1 MIEYYGLRVWR
12 LILLCAV
19 FSGCGFRASVADDDG
34 AHADAARDTGT
45 GPPGGPAI
53 DGAVGAIGCL
63 AHWLDGSVAVSAP
76 KELSTLSTSGSERD
90 PWISSDGLTLYYAG
104 HPLVGG
110 TSEIYRASRLSTTQ
124 PFGNAAPQL
133 SLNRSDSDESRAA
146 LTPDEKMLVL
156 ASNRGNGTKF
166 DIYITTRTD
175 TAVDFGSP
183 DTRHLNNV
191 DAGGDDDFDPFLTP
205 DGLRLYLAPVPP
217 GAGARQHIS
226 LATRPD
232 IGSDFSSPVPVSALM
247 SQSLDG
253 DPALSLDER
262 IIVFSSTRNGGMGGT
277 DLWYATRT
285 SATASF
291 GMPKPIPTANSS
303 ANDGDPVLSADGC
316 ELYFS
321 STRTGGDYDL
331 YVATIT
337 P

>member
-1 MIEYYGLRVWR
+1 VWR
-12 LILLCAV
+12 STLFCVA
-19 FSGCGFRASVADDDG
+19 FSGCGFNASVQQGDG
-34 AHADAARDTGT
+34 PHADAA
-45 GPPGGPAI
+45 GPRVDGAI
-53 DGAVGAIGCL
+53 DGMVTATTCMT
-63 AHWLDGSVAVSAP
+63 HWLDGSVAVSAP
-76 KELSTLSTSGSERD
+76 QELSTLSTTGSERD

-110 TSEIYRASRLSTTQ
+110 TSEIYRASRASTAQ
-124 PFGNAAPQL
+124 LFGNPAAQL

-156 ASNRGNGTKF
+156 ASNRGIGAKY
-166 DIYITTRTD
+166 DVYITTRSD
-175 TAVDFGSP
+175 TALDFGSP
-183 DTRHLNNV
+183 DMRHMVNV
-191 DAGGDDDFDPFLTP
+191 DAGNDDDFDPFLTF
-205 DGLRLYLAPVPP
+205 DGLRLYLAPAPP
-217 GAGARQHIS
+217 VGSGRQHIS

-232 IGSDFSSPVPVSALM
+232 TGSDFSSPVPVPALM

-262 IIVFSSTRNGGMGGT
+262 IIVFSSTRSGGMGGT
-277 DLWYATRT
+277 DLWYATRP

-291 GMPKPIPTANSS
+291 GTPKPIPTVNGSM
-303 ANDGDPVLSADGC
+303 NDGDPMLSADGC

-321 STRTGGDYDL
+321 SSRTGGDYDL